1 MKKIKF
7 KNPLIFIIIISLL
20 TSYRLFRPGYY
31 SMQDDMHIFRL
42 QQFSQC
48 LKDSQIP
55 CRHIAD
61 GGFGYGYP
69 LFNFYSPFFYT
80 FSWLIS
86 QFGLSLINSTKIS
99 VIIINLIGIIG
110 IYLLSK
116 KLFKNKY
123 TGFLAITLFAFFPYR
138 ATDIY
143 VRGAFAEIMAI
154 SLIPITAYFHHNYSN
169 KTTKTNLIFATISS
183 TCLFLSHNLIAL
195 LSLPI
200 IVFFILWPKFKF
212 KPKKFIP
219 LILSLLSS
227 SFFIIPALLEKK
239 YTTID
244 TMTQGYFDFRAHFT
258 TLRQLFL
265 DRFWGYGASLWGP
278 VDDMSFQVGLPHWLL
293 ASLAILLYLRST
305 KKTKSKTILI
315 TGLAFLSIISLFMTH
330 TRSTFIWLTI
340 PFLKFFQFPWR
351 FLSIA
356 TISLPLLA
364 ATSTNYLRPSL
375 QKVIAPLLI
384 IITIFLNINYFKED
398 IYFPN
403 LTDKDKLTAS
413 EILRQS
419 GAGLKDYWPN
429 FGQNF
434 PTTFAPK
441 NPITQL
447 DDTQIIS
454 YQKTSK
460 NLTTAVNIIQTSDT
474 ITLPL
479 VYFPGW
485 QLTIDNLPTEIIIE
499 PNLGLIQTSSLNQGQ
514 HKIEAQLR
522 STTVQKISNTISVI
536 AISVLLILVIL

>member
-1 MKKIKF
+1 MKTKII
-7 KNPLIFIIIISLL
+7 LIIIFCLL
-20 TSYRLFRPGYY
+20 STGRLLRPGFY

-48 LKDSQIP
+48 IQDGQIP

-69 LFNFYSPFFYT
+69 LFNFYSPFFYLL
-80 FSWLIS
+80 SWLVS
-86 QFGLSLINSTKIS
+86 QLGLSFIDSIKTT
-99 VIIINLIGIIG
+99 VILLNLVGIVG
-110 IYLLSK
+110 IYLLSS

-123 TGFLAITLFAFFPYR
+123 TSLLATTFFAFFPYR

-154 SLIPITAYFHHNYSN
+154 SLIPLVAYFHHNYSN
-169 KTTKTNLIFATISS
+169 KATKTNLIFATISS
-183 TCLFLSHNLIAL
+183 VCLFLSHNLIAL

-219 LILSLLSS
+219 LILGLLSS

-239 YTTID
+239 YTAID

-265 DRFWGYGASLWGP
+265 DRSWGYGASLWGP

-293 ASLAILLYLRST
+293 ATLAIFLYLRST

-351 FLSIA
+351 FLSLA
-356 TISLPLLA
+356 TFSIPLLA
-364 ATSTNYLRPSL
+364 ATSINYLRPSL

-398 IYFPN
+398 IYSPN
-403 LTDKDKLTAS
+403 LSDQDKLTKS
-413 EILRQS
+413 EIVRQS

-429 FGQNF
+429 FSQNF

-447 DDTQIIS
+447 DNTQIIS
-454 YQKTSK
+454 YQKTS
-460 NLTTAVNIIQTSDT
+460 NNITTAVNVIQTSDT

-499 PNLGLIQTSSLNQGQ
+499 PDLGLIQTPPLNQGR
-514 HKIEAQLR
+514 HTIEAQLK
-522 STTVQKISNTISVI
+522 STTIQKISNTISVM
-536 AISVLLILVIL
+536 AISILLILVVL

>member
-1 MKKIKF
+1 MKRT
-7 KNPLIFIIIISLL
+7 IFILIIFLL
-20 TSYRLFRPGYY
+20 TGYRLFRPGYY

-48 LKDSQIP
+48 IQDGQVP

-69 LFNFYSPFFYT
+69 LFNFYSPLFYGLSYL
-80 FSWLIS
+80 FSRLG
-86 QFGLSLINSTKIS
+86 FSLINSIKIS
-99 VIIINLIGIIG
+99 VMLINLIGIIG

-123 TGFLAITLFAFFPYR
+123 TVFLATALFAFFPYR

-169 KTTKTNLIFATISS
+169 KATKTNLIFATISS
-183 TCLFLSHNLIAL
+183 ACLFLSHNLIAL

-212 KPKKFIP
+212 KLKKFLP
-219 LILSLLSS
+219 LILGLLSS

-239 YTTID
+239 FTTIN

-258 TLRQLFL
+258 TLKQLFL
-265 DRFWGYGASLWGP
+265 DRSWAYGASLWGP
-278 VDDMSFQVGLPHWLL
+278 VDDMSFQVGLPHWP
-293 ASLAILLYLRST
+293 LAIVSVLLYIKSRI
-305 KKTKSKTILI
+305 KIKSKTILI
-315 TGLAFLSIISLFMTH
+315 GGLTFLSLTSLFMTH
-330 TRSTFIWLTI
+330 SRSTFIWLTI

-356 TISLPLLA
+356 TISIPLLA
-364 ATSTNYLRPSL
+364 ATAINNLKPLL
-375 QKVIAPLLI
+375 QKIMAPLLI

-403 LTDKDKLTAS
+403 LTDKDKLTAP

-429 FGQNF
+429 FGQQF
-434 PTTFAPK
+434 PKSFAPDK
-441 NPITQL
+441 PLTNQT
-447 DDTQIIS
+447 DTQVIS
-454 YQKTSK
+454 YQKTSNK
-460 NLTTAVNIIQTSDT
+460 VTTTINIIQTSDT

-479 VYFPGW
+479 AYFPGW
-485 QLTIDNLPTEIIIE
+485 HLKIDNTPSKIIID
-499 PNLGLIQTSSLNQGQ
+499 PNLGLIQTPSLNQGQ
-514 HKIEAQLR
+514 HIIEAQLR
-522 STTVQKISNTISVI
+522 STITQKFSNLISLVAIGTI
-536 AISVLLILVIL
+536 LILVIL

>member
-1 MKKIKF
+1 MKKIKLNQRLVF
-7 KNPLIFIIIISLL
+7 VLIISML
-20 TSYRLFRPGYY
+20 TGYRLFRPGYY

-48 LKDSQIP
+48 IQDGQIP

-69 LFNFYSPFFYT
+69 LFNFYSPFFYF

-86 QFGLSLINSTKIS
+86 QLGLSLINSTKIS
-99 VIIINLIGIIG
+99 VILVNLVGIVG
-110 IYLLSK
+110 IYLLSN

-123 TGFLAITLFAFFPYR
+123 TSFLAVTLFAFFPYR

-154 SLIPITAYFHHNYSN
+154 SLIPLVAYFHHSYSN
-169 KTTKTNLIFATISS
+169 KATKTKLILTTLLSI
-183 TCLFLSHNLIAL
+183 CLFLSHNLIAL

-200 IVFFILWPKFKF
+200 IIFFILWPKFKI

-258 TLRQLFL
+258 TLKQLFL
-265 DRFWGYGASLWGP
+265 DRSWGYGASLWGP
-278 VDDMSFQVGLPHWLL
+278 VDDMSFQVGLPQWP
-293 ASLAILLYLRST
+293 LAIVSVLLYIKS
-305 KKTKSKTILI
+305 KNKSKSKTILI

-330 TRSTFIWLTI
+330 ARSTFIWLSI

-356 TISLPLLA
+356 TFSIPLLA
-364 ATSTNYLRPSL
+364 TTIINYLKPSL
-375 QKVIAPLLI
+375 QKIIAPLLI
-384 IITIFLNINYFKED
+384 ITTIFLNINYFKED
-398 IYFPN
+398 IYFPK
-403 LTDKDKLTAS
+403 LTDENKLTPS
-413 EILRQS
+413 EVLRQS

-441 NPITQL
+441 NPITQF

-454 YQKTSK
+454 YQKTSN
-460 NLTTAVNIIQTSDT
+460 NLTTAVNVIQTSDT
-474 ITLPL
+474 LTLPL

-499 PNLGLIQTSSLNQGQ
+499 PDLGLIQTPPLNQGR
-514 HKIEAQLR
+514 HTIEAQLK
-522 STTVQKISNTISVI
+522 STTIQKISNIISLL
-536 AISVLLILVIL
+536 AISTLLILVIP